1 MINYRMI
8 KTETIFE
15 NLSSANNW
23 SNCYPC
29 IPSKKFTRYLLSIL
43 NLHCLVINTSL
54 LNLHCIVLN
63 ITIQVL
69 PQDTIQQ
76 KWFIRKLITS
86 NFYWIFIR
94 PRPQC
99 NFGAFLQSPLL
110 VFFGSPL
117 SYYIEN
123 LQCLCLVIEHPSTAF
138 FYCKMIMSPNVVDPS
153 C

>member
-54 LNLHCIVLN
+54 LNLHYIVLN

-110 VFFGSPL
+110 LFLDLL
-117 SYYIEN
+117 SLILLKTCN
-123 LQCLCLVIEHPSTAF
+123 VHALLLSTPQRRSFIARW
-138 FYCKMIMSPNVVDPS
+138 S
-153 C
+153 CPQML

>member
-1 MINYRMI
+1 MI
-8 KTETIFE
+8 KSETIFE
-15 NLSSANNW
+15 TLSSANNW

-54 LNLHCIVLN
+54 LNLHYIVLN

-110 VFFGSPL
+110 LFLDLL
-117 SYYIEN
+117 SLIILKTCN
-123 LQCLCLVIEHPSTAF
+123 VHALLLSTPQRRSFIA
-138 FYCKMIMSPNVVDPS
+138 IWS
-153 C
+153 CPQML